1 MEESIFYLH
10 PIWRTSFLLL
20 ASLEFPSEAFR
31 ILSAPLKK
39 YLQAQCQRLPHAM
52 GDGAG
57 GADKKYNVPIKGGLP
72 LCTKLAF
79 SMLIQIIDFKEHIFV
94 QKKEWSVWETR

>member
-1 MEESIFYLH
+1 
-10 PIWRTSFLLL
+10 
-20 ASLEFPSEAFR
+20 
-31 ILSAPLKK
+31 
-39 YLQAQCQRLPHAM
+39 M

-79 SMLIQIIDFKEHIFV
+79 SMLIQIIDVKEHIFV
-94 QKKEWSVWETR
+94 QKKEWSVWETC

>member
-1 MEESIFYLH
+1 M
-10 PIWRTSFLLL
+10 LL

-39 YLQAQCQRLPHAM
+39 YLQAQCQRLPYAM

-94 QKKEWSVWETR
+94 QRMVSLGNMLKNYRVRKYEVVKILCEI